1 MIKKEVMVR
10 NKLGMHARAASKFVT
25 LATRFS
31 SHIELQND
39 EQKANGKSIMGIMML
54 AAAQGSQLQLSA
66 DGEDEAEAV
75 LQLEDLIN
83 NFFGEGE

>member
-1 MIKKEVMVR
+1 MIKKEVVVR

-25 LATRFS
+25 MATRFS
-31 SHIELQND
+31 SHIELQKD

-66 DGEDEAEAV
+66 DGEDETDAIR
-75 LQLEDLIN
+75 QLEDLIN